1 MTGQNFLKASN
12 KKSFSKVK
20 RTSNLFDSFVVK
32 WKKNTTLSEQVQNK
46 ISKS

>member
-1 MTGQNFLKASN
+1 MAGHNFLKASN

-32 WKKNTTLSEQVQNK
+32 WKKKYHTVGTS
-46 ISKS
+46 SK